1 MKKILFTIIAVL
13 LLAPSAGAV
22 KMKDLKIYINPGH
35 GGYTSN
41 DRPIRIYP
49 FEANDSMGYW
59 ESKSNLYKGLHLYHI
74 LDSLGTK
81 AMLSRIKN
89 TEDDDRGL
97 SDISREANDFGA
109 DLFFS
114 IHSNAGESVNYP
126 LMLYRENAV
135 GVPRYPENVTLS
147 DILWK
152 NLHSSKLP
160 VWTRDTP
167 YVSGDL
173 TFYPQW
179 GTSGLGVLRNLY
191 VIGLLSEGG
200 MHEHRPEAHRL
211 MNDDVWWLEAWHFVK
226 TIMEYYNTEDRF
238 VTGNVA
244 GIIYDNHNL
253 RERIMPAKFTMH
265 GRDKKAPVNG
275 AYVELKDMN
284 GNLVQKRN
292 TDDMYNGAFVFRNIT
307 PGDYKLIVSH
317 DDFYTYETSVTV
329 TANEVTYNDVPLD
342 LKRESPLEVV
352 SYTPNP
358 AQGELVSCVE
368 PVVFKFNY
376 DVDEASFEKAFKI
389 EPAVEGEII
398 YSESYSTVTFKPT
411 VAFEPDVTYTVTL
424 STDVKHPDPNFATP
438 NLPETLIYSF
448 TTQNRNRLEIIKTF
462 PEENGKVHYKS
473 PSLEFRFDKTL
484 NAVSIYDLVTV
495 YDKSNNK
502 MPINARSSS
511 SNKLSG
517 GFGNVNLVLN
527 GNLVEGEPY
536 KVVLQSTIKDKEG
549 VPLGED
555 VVINFE
561 ADNQG
566 TEKEGTVIEDFEGA
580 AIFDYNAE
588 NSTGLKSDPGYF
600 VNTSKVLFGKSS
612 GRFTYSFA
620 SHKDGIAVWDY
631 KGGMKIVNNGDVVG
645 LHVFGDLNDHELW
658 VGFTAGTDTKYEKV
672 TNIDFLGW
680 HYFEIHLSTLEP
692 GVEYLLSNIKLV
704 QKEALYAQQGAFQLD
719 DMLVNSSEGS
729 VNEIVIENLQ
739 VYPTV
744 ASDIIYVRGDAEI
757 SSLELF
763 SVSGTKVKVSNKT
776 EIKVSDLSDGMY
788 FLKINSDKGSVVK
801 SVIVKK

>member
-89 TEDDDRGL
+89 TENDDRGL

-424 STDVKHPDPNFATP
+424 SKDVKHPDPNFATP
-438 NLPETLIYSF
+438 NLPETLTYSF

-502 MPINARSSS
+502 MPINTRSSS

-580 AIFDYNAE
+580 AIFDYDAE

-719 DMLVNSSEGS
+719 DMLVNSNEGS

-744 ASDIIYVRGDAEI
+744 ASDMIYVRGDAEI

-776 EIKVSDLSDGMY
+776 EIKISDLSDGMY

>member
-265 GRDKKAPVNG
+265 GGIKK
-275 AYVELKDMN
+275 
-284 GNLVQKRN
+284 
-292 TDDMYNGAFVFRNIT
+292 
-307 PGDYKLIVSH
+307 
-317 DDFYTYETSVTV
+317 
-329 TANEVTYNDVPLD
+329 
-342 LKRESPLEVV
+342 
-352 SYTPNP
+352 
-358 AQGELVSCVE
+358 
-368 PVVFKFNY
+368 
-376 DVDEASFEKAFKI
+376 
-389 EPAVEGEII
+389 
-398 YSESYSTVTFKPT
+398 
-411 VAFEPDVTYTVTL
+411 
-424 STDVKHPDPNFATP
+424 
-438 NLPETLIYSF
+438 
-448 TTQNRNRLEIIKTF
+448 
-462 PEENGKVHYKS
+462 
-473 PSLEFRFDKTL
+473 
-484 NAVSIYDLVTV
+484 
-495 YDKSNNK
+495 
-502 MPINARSSS
+502 
-511 SNKLSG
+511 
-517 GFGNVNLVLN
+517 
-527 GNLVEGEPY
+527 
-536 KVVLQSTIKDKEG
+536 
-549 VPLGED
+549 
-555 VVINFE
+555 
-561 ADNQG
+561 
-566 TEKEGTVIEDFEGA
+566 
-580 AIFDYNAE
+580 
-588 NSTGLKSDPGYF
+588 
-600 VNTSKVLFGKSS
+600 
-612 GRFTYSFA
+612 
-620 SHKDGIAVWDY
+620 
-631 KGGMKIVNNGDVVG
+631 
-645 LHVFGDLNDHELW
+645 
-658 VGFTAGTDTKYEKV
+658 
-672 TNIDFLGW
+672 
-680 HYFEIHLSTLEP
+680 
-692 GVEYLLSNIKLV
+692 LL
-704 QKEALYAQQGAFQLD
+704 
-719 DMLVNSSEGS
+719 
-729 VNEIVIENLQ
+729 
-739 VYPTV
+739 
-744 ASDIIYVRGDAEI
+744 
-757 SSLELF
+757 
-763 SVSGTKVKVSNKT
+763 
-776 EIKVSDLSDGMY
+776 
-788 FLKINSDKGSVVK
+788 
-801 SVIVKK
+801 